1 MSKTGK
7 GRDAALAAAGQT
19 QDLPA
24 EPGPAAY
31 GLIAGNGRFPFL
43 LIEAAK
49 SRGVELVVAAI
60 REETFPEIESQGVPV
75 TWLGLGQ
82 LGKLI
87 DLFHEHGVTRAIM
100 AGQVQH
106 KQIFSSLRPDWRMVK
121 LLASLASKNTDSLL
135 GAVAQALAQ
144 EGITLESST
153 SFLEPLL
160 ATQGTLTPRG
170 PSPREEADMGYG
182 LGIARHIASLDVGQ
196 TVVIADCACV
206 AAEAMEGTDA
216 AIRRAAAL
224 AQGRPLTVVKVAKP
238 RQDLRFDVPVVG
250 PQTIAAMRESGATCL
265 AIDAGITLLL
275 DRKRLLESAAQA
287 DIAIEGVPR

>member
-1 MSKTGK
+1 MTSET
-7 GRDAALAAAGQT
+7 RPAAAGAAS
-19 QDLPA
+19 PA
-24 EPGPAAY
+24 SRATY

-43 LIEAAK
+43 LIAAAK
-49 SRGVELVVAAI
+49 SRGINLIVAAI

-87 DLFHEHGVTRAIM
+87 DLFHAHGVSRAIM

-135 GAVAQALAQ
+135 GAVAQALAA
-144 EGITLESST
+144 EGITLETST
-153 SFLEPLL
+153 VFLEPLL
-160 ATQGTLTPRG
+160 AAEGPLTPRA
-170 PSPREEADMGYG
+170 PSPREEADIAYG
-182 LGIARHIASLDVGQ
+182 LGVARHIASLDVGQ

-216 AIRRAAAL
+216 AIRRAATL

-238 RQDLRFDVPVVG
+238 KQDLRFDVPVAG
-250 PQTIAAMRESGATCL
+250 PATIAAMRESGATCL
-265 AIDAGITLLL
+265 AVEAGITLLL
-275 DRKRLLESAAQA
+275 DREALLAEAAA
-287 DIAIEGVPR
+287 AKIAIIGVPR

>member
-1 MSKTGK
+1 MTADTG
-7 GRDAALAAAGQT
+7 GPDRRPYPPE
-19 QDLPA
+19 PA
-24 EPGPAAY
+24 PY

-49 SRGVELVVAAI
+49 SRGVGLIVAAI

-87 DLFHEHGVTRAIM
+87 DLFHTHGVSRAIM

-135 GAVAQALAQ
+135 GAVAQVLAA
-144 EGITLESST
+144 EGITLETST
-153 SFLEPLL
+153 VFLEPLL
-160 ATQGTLTPRG
+160 AAEGPLTPRE
-170 PSPREEADMGYG
+170 PSPREEADIAYG
-182 LGIARHIASLDVGQ
+182 LGIARHIAALDVGQ
-196 TVVIADCACV
+196 TVVISDCACV

-216 AIRRAAAL
+216 AIRRAATL

-238 RQDLRFDVPVVG
+238 KQDLRFDVPVAG
-250 PQTIAAMRESGATCL
+250 LATIAAMRESGATCL
-265 AIDAGITLLL
+265 AIEAGITLLL
-275 DRKRLLESAAQA
+275 DREALLAAA
-287 DIAIEGVPR
+287 AEAGIAIVGAPRR